1 MNNPPRNT
9 SPEPALP
16 SVEEASVMLRAAI
29 GQIQFARDYTL
40 ELLAATPR
48 ERWYEIPP
56 GSVTHIA
63 WQVGHLA
70 VSQYGLLM
78 FRQRGRRP
86 EDLDLIPGKFR
97 KTYGRGGTP
106 PASAD
111 GQPTPDE
118 LVTKLDEVHHSAMLE
133 LAAIEPASLLEMVEM
148 PYAVY
153 PCKLGAILF
162 CPIHEG
168 LHAGQIGL
176 TRRGLGL
183 ESVR

>member
-1 MNNPPRNT
+1 MST
-9 SPEPALP
+9 SPPSSESTITLP
-16 SVEEASVMLRAAI
+16 TIDEAAVMLRSAI
-29 GQIQFARDYTL
+29 GQIEFARRYTL
-40 ELLAATPR
+40 ELLDATPR
-48 ERWYEIPP
+48 ERWFEIPS
-56 GSVTHIA
+56 GGVTHVA

-78 FRQRGRRP
+78 FRIRGRRP
-86 EDLDLIPGKFR
+86 EDLDLIPGRFR

-106 PASAD
+106 PTSGD
-111 GQPTPDE
+111 GQLTPKVLLE
-118 LVTKLDEVHHSAMLE
+118 KLAEVHRSAMSE
-133 LAAIEPASLLEMVEM
+133 IESIAPATLLDNVEM

-162 CPIHEG
+162 CPMHES

-176 TRRGLGL
+176 TRRLLGL